1 MNKKEFNSRVVS
13 VTTDAMTAISGKSL
27 ESTHNWFGTP
37 VTNVF
42 IYGAISERNMERQLM
57 ELKGCKRKTTFMS
70 DLSVAEWCGW
80 RSLLYTIKNVM
91 KSWKDDET
99 YIAEF
104 VLCVNWKAW
113 EHSARGNDV
122 WAAFYSALYE
132 GVRDLM
138 YDYYEGDDKKT
149 SYLFEY
155 LD

>member
-1 MNKKEFNSRVVS
+1 MNKKEFSSRVVS
-13 VTTDAMTAISGKSL
+13 ITTNALTAISGKEL
-27 ESTHNWFGTP
+27 EGTHNWFGSP
-37 VTNVF
+37 VPSSF
-42 IYGAISERNMERQLM
+42 SYGALSELCMERQLR

-70 DLSVAEWCGW
+70 DLSVAEWFGL
-80 RSLLYTIKNVM
+80 RSLLDTIKLAL

-113 EHSARGNDV
+113 EHSARGNNV
-122 WAAFYSALYE
+122 WAVLYSALYE

-138 YDYYEGDDKKT
+138 YDYYEGDNKKT